1 MNNLINAFEDN
12 MAHRAVICLR
22 CLGSFVFFALMAIQC
37 GFLVSFAAKYKDEPL
52 WYLTALFYVPSLLF
66 WIGAF
71 CRRKADL
78 RRFFIVWALYMWL
91 GLFPNTV
98 IIFGLV
104 VDDIKEESPLTPQ
117 ALKIVLCITPLLL
130 LLLVNTAKDSYS
142 SDNKELVAK
151 LSVQM
156 AIDLF
161 DAVEMLDIILDEK
174 EHKFNISKAYE
185 IAMICVVCISFFL
198 SPWQMAENKVSR
210 WSEPKTRYRTS
221 LLRNLVEM
229 FGVNAAFLVIRVLVF
244 VNYGKDETIFI
255 AKNVIAIILSVL
267 EVVHLCVSH

>member
-52 WYLTALFYVPSLLF
+52 WYLAALFYVPSLLF

-98 IIFGLV
+98 IIFGFV

-174 EHKFNISKAYE
+174 EHKFNISKGYE
-185 IAMICVVCISFFL
+185 IAMICVVCISFCL

-210 WSEPKTRYRTS
+210 WSEPKTRYKTS
-221 LLRNLVEM
+221 LLRNVVEM

>member
-1 MNNLINAFEDN
+1 
-12 MAHRAVICLR
+12 MAHPAVKFFR
-22 CLGSFVFFALMAIQC
+22 CVGSFLFFALMAIQC
-37 GFLVSFAAKYKDEPL
+37 GFLVAFPVKYKDEQL
-52 WYLTALFYVPSLLF
+52 WYLASLFYTPSIIV

-71 CRRKADL
+71 CLGKADL

-98 IIFGLV
+98 IIFGFV

-142 SDNKELVAK
+142 SGNKELVAK

-174 EHKFNISKAYE
+174 EHISKGYE
-185 IAMICVVCISFFL
+185 IAMICVVCISFCL
-198 SPWQMAENKVSR
+198 SPWQMAENRVSR

-221 LLRNLVEM
+221 LSRNVVEM
-229 FGVNAAFLVIRVLVF
+229 FGVNAAFLVIRVLVL

>member
-1 MNNLINAFEDN
+1 MVYGITFLCPVFFSVAWCPLSTQSRYSQILY
-12 MAHRAVICLR
+12 R
-22 CLGSFVFFALMAIQC
+22 LGSVHVA
-37 GFLVSFAAKYKDEPL
+37 
-52 WYLTALFYVPSLLF
+52 
-66 WIGAF
+66 
-71 CRRKADL
+71 R
-78 RRFFIVWALYMWL
+78 
-91 GLFPNTV
+91 LFPNTV
-98 IIFGLV
+98 IIFGFV

-117 ALKIVLCITPLLL
+117 ALKIALCITPLLL

-142 SDNKELVAK
+142 SGNKELVAK

-185 IAMICVVCISFFL
+185 IAMICVVCISFCL

-210 WSEPKTRYRTS
+210 WSEPKTRHKTS
-221 LLRNLVEM
+221 LLRMVEM
-229 FGVNAAFLVIRVLVF
+229 FGVNAAFMVIRVLVF

>member
-1 MNNLINAFEDN
+1 
-12 MAHRAVICLR
+12 MAHRAVNCLR

-37 GFLVSFAAKYKDEPL
+37 GFLVSFPAKYKDEPL
-52 WYLTALFYVPSLLF
+52 WYLASLFYAPSF
-66 WIGAF
+66 FVWNGAF
-71 CRRKADL
+71 CIGKADL

-98 IIFGLV
+98 IIFGFV
-104 VDDIKEESPLTPQ
+104 VDDIKEEIPLTSQ

-142 SDNKELVAK
+142 SDGNKELVAK

-174 EHKFNISKAYE
+174 NTNSTF
-185 IAMICVVCISFFL
+185 
-198 SPWQMAENKVSR
+198 
-210 WSEPKTRYRTS
+210 PKGMK
-221 LLRNLVEM
+221 LQ
-229 FGVNAAFLVIRVLVF
+229 
-244 VNYGKDETIFI
+244 
-255 AKNVIAIILSVL
+255 
-267 EVVHLCVSH
+267 

>member
-1 MNNLINAFEDN
+1 
-12 MAHRAVICLR
+12 
-22 CLGSFVFFALMAIQC
+22 
-37 GFLVSFAAKYKDEPL
+37 
-52 WYLTALFYVPSLLF
+52 
-66 WIGAF
+66 
-71 CRRKADL
+71 
-78 RRFFIVWALYMWL
+78 MWL
-91 GLFPNTV
+91 GLLPNTV
-98 IIFGLV
+98 IIFGFV

-117 ALKIVLCITPLLL
+117 TLKIVLCITPLLL

-174 EHKFNISKAYE
+174 EHKFNISKTYE

-210 WSEPKTRYRTS
+210 WSEPKTRYKTS
-221 LLRNLVEM
+221 LLRNVVEM
-229 FGVNAAFLVIRVLVF
+229 FGVNTAFLVIRVLVL

-255 AKNVIAIILSVL
+255 AKNGIAIILSVL

>member
-1 MNNLINAFEDN
+1 
-12 MAHRAVICLR
+12 MAHRAVNCLR

-37 GFLVSFAAKYKDEPL
+37 GFLVSFPAKYKDEPL
-52 WYLTALFYVPSLLF
+52 WYLASLFYAPSF
-66 WIGAF
+66 FVWIGAF
-71 CRRKADL
+71 CLGKADL

-91 GLFPNTV
+91 GLLPNTV
-98 IIFGLV
+98 IIFGFV
-104 VDDIKEESPLTPQ
+104 VDDIKEETPLTPQ

-142 SDNKELVAK
+142 SNGNKELVAK

-174 EHKFNISKAYE
+174 EHKFNICKGYQ
-185 IAMICVVCISFFL
+185 IAMICVVCISFCL

-210 WSEPKTRYRTS
+210 WSAPQTRYKTS
-221 LLRNLVEM
+221 LFRNVIEI
-229 FGVNAAFLVIRVLVF
+229 FCVNTAFLVIRVLVL

-255 AKNVIAIILSVL
+255 AKNVIAIILSVI
-267 EVVHLCVSH
+267 EVVHLWVSNGCRC

>member
-1 MNNLINAFEDN
+1 
-12 MAHRAVICLR
+12 
-22 CLGSFVFFALMAIQC
+22 
-37 GFLVSFAAKYKDEPL
+37 
-52 WYLTALFYVPSLLF
+52 
-66 WIGAF
+66 
-71 CRRKADL
+71 
-78 RRFFIVWALYMWL
+78 MWL

-98 IIFGLV
+98 IIFGFV

-174 EHKFNISKAYE
+174 EHKFNICKGYE
-185 IAMICVVCISFFL
+185 IATICVVCISFCL

-210 WSEPKTRYRTS
+210 WSEPKTRYKTS
-221 LLRNLVEM
+221 LLRNVVEM

>member
-1 MNNLINAFEDN
+1 MSHYGIWHHFFMRRLLVWVGAL
-12 MAHRAVICLR
+12 CL
-22 CLGSFVFFALMAIQC
+22 
-37 GFLVSFAAKYKDEPL
+37 
-52 WYLTALFYVPSLLF
+52 
-66 WIGAF
+66 
-71 CRRKADL
+71 RKADL

-91 GLFPNTV
+91 GLFLNTV
-98 IIFGLV
+98 IIFGFV
-104 VDDIKEESPLTPQ
+104 VDDIKVESPLTPQ

-130 LLLVNTAKDSYS
+130 LLLVNTAKDSYR

-174 EHKFNISKAYE
+174 EHKFNISKGYE

-198 SPWQMAENKVSR
+198 SPWQMAENKVSS
-210 WSEPKTRYRTS
+210 WSKPRTRYKTS
-221 LLRNLVEM
+221 LLRKVVEM
-229 FGVNAAFLVIRVLVF
+229 FDVNAAFLVIRVLVL

-255 AKNVIAIILSVL
+255 AKNGIAIILSVL